1 MTGLKANMMTPS
13 QLTELISATGALG
26 DIDERPDALSFRAQL
41 SDEKL
46 LAQWI
51 ALRANPPQFVERIRI
66 NVADADEPLDDDRV
80 PGDQEAFQIRVTK
93 VQVDGELRLFFS
105 DAIRTVEPT
114 DLDVDNVRIADM
126 AVDGAFATHRSRVQ
140 TWTVDPAA
148 PFAASE
154 MLPDPRTL
162 AIDFSDGNTV
172 PADIR
177 PWLLRTRP
185 QLESRA
191 FLIWSVVSTRRLMA
205 CLSDRIS
212 LDQGKLIYAFTGPPA
227 SKVAIPDDQL
237 GHYFDRAT
245 AGATWVFAEGL
256 RDSDT
261 RHLLLAHEWA
271 RTFRRHGLGGL
282 GEGSLES
289 AKGAYQ
295 AYVKAGSKETLKALA
310 DLRKSV
316 VDETQKISQRAQDLI
331 GAIWKDLAVASV
343 PFVLKVLP
351 DAAKVENRWIGS
363 AIASAAALFLV
374 FSYVMQVFINRSW
387 FMQQATA
394 RQVWQDEL
402 NLVLTK
408 SEVETYSK
416 VPIDASVESYKWVRL
431 WVGLF
436 YGAITILLGCFAVAN
451 LPKTTN
457 VPASDAV
464 TSKQDQVQKY
474 KLSESQRAF
483 PPTIPQAANTQ
494 ELTAR
499 GANGRTMR
507 GPDAR

>member
-1 MTGLKANMMTPS
+1 MTGLRANMMTPS

-26 DIDERPDALSFRAQL
+26 DIDERPDALSFRAPL
-41 SDEKL
+41 SDGNL
-46 LAQWI
+46 RAQWI
-51 ALRANPPQFVERIRI
+51 ALRANPPQFVERVRI
-66 NVADADEPLDDDRV
+66 DVTDADEPLDDHRV
-80 PGDQEAFQIRVTK
+80 PGDQEAFQIRVIK
-93 VQVDGELRLFFS
+93 VQADRELRLFSS
-105 DAIRTVEPT
+105 DAIRTAKPA
-114 DLDVDNVRIADM
+114 DLDVENVRIADM
-126 AVDGAFATHRSRVQ
+126 PVDGAFATHRSRVQ
-140 TWTVDPAA
+140 TWTVDLAA

-154 MLPDPRTL
+154 PLPDPRTL
-162 AIDFSDGNTV
+162 ASDFSDGNAL

-191 FLIWSVVSTRRLMA
+191 FSVWSTVSTRRLIA
-205 CLSDRIS
+205 CLSDRIG
-212 LDQGKLIYAFTGPPA
+212 LDQGKLLYAFTGPPA
-227 SKVAIPDDQL
+227 CKVAIPDDQL
-237 GHYFDRAT
+237 HHYFDRAT

-261 RHLLLAHEWA
+261 RHLLLANEWA
-271 RTFRRHGLGGL
+271 RTFRRHGLEEL

-289 AKGAYQ
+289 AKGAYR

-331 GAIWKDLAVASV
+331 GAMWKDLAVASV

-351 DAAKVENRWIGS
+351 DAAKAENRWIGS
-363 AIASAAALFLV
+363 AIASGAAAFLV

-387 FMQQATA
+387 FMQQTTA

-402 NLVLTK
+402 NIVLTK

-416 VPIDASVESYKWVRL
+416 VPIEASIQSYKWVRL

-436 YGAITILLGCFAVAN
+436 YGAITILLGWFAVAN
-451 LPKTTN
+451 LPRTTN
-457 VPASDAV
+457 VSPRDAV
-464 TSKQDQVQKY
+464 TSKQHQVQRGRLPK
-474 KLSESQRAF
+474 SQPAL
-483 PPTIPQAANTQ
+483 PPTIPPAANLQQPATH
-494 ELTAR
+494 
-499 GANGRTMR
+499 
-507 GPDAR
+507 